1 MASDLTTGVFFY
13 LRVLDEKPLALFRL
27 DVDTDRKEINETV
40 WDGSSWQETNRLTMY
55 IGYGSTEVEQVLER
69 DATLVFP
76 DAFREKAPN
85 FQRIIPTV
93 MSKHLAGK
101 HDQASHAGGHGHG
114 RDLTEVANKVNEK
127 TALINANGEVFRAGQ
142 TEDEAEELELA
153 QESVRLI
160 IAQGAPN
167 DDGMEMTMNALDKA
181 GDPVVEDVFIAV
193 EGTGMVA
200 GAVAVSRGEAFG
212 IDISGGDDVDMDNMD
227 DFVVEIPKM
236 MTMNYLGT
244 TGLADGAGS
253 ALFGKVVKRAALE
266 ERGLILE
273 PLNKKAKTFWEAMGF
288 SDTIKVGTKTV
299 LTETGLVMDAQA
311 VSDLAGL
318 LT

>member
-1 MASDLTTGVFFY
+1 MASDLETGAFFY
-13 LRVLDEKPLALFRL
+13 LRMLDEKPVVLFRL
-27 DVDTDRKEINETV
+27 DVNTDTKEINETV
-40 WDGSSWQETNRLTMY
+40 WDGASWQETNRLTMY
-55 IGYGSTEVEQVLER
+55 IADGSTEVEQVLER

-76 DAFREKAPN
+76 DAFREQAPN
-85 FQRIIPTV
+85 FKRIIPSV

-101 HDQASHAGGHGHG
+101 HDQKTHSGGHGHG
-114 RDLTEVANKVNEK
+114 RDLKEVADKINEK
-127 TALINANGEVFRAGQ
+127 TALMTANGEIFLAGQ
-142 TEDEAEELELA
+142 NEDEGEELELA
-153 QESVRLI
+153 QESVNLI

-193 EGTGMVA
+193 EETGMVA
-200 GAVAVSRGEAFG
+200 GAVAVSRGESFG

-227 DFVVEIPKM
+227 DFIVEIPKM
-236 MTMNYLGT
+236 MTINYLGT

-253 ALFGKVVKRAALE
+253 AMFGKVVKQAAKE
-266 ERGLILE
+266 KRGLILE
-273 PLNKKAKTFWEAMGF
+273 PLNDKAKTFWQGMGF
-288 SDTIKVGTKTV
+288 SDTIKVGAKLV
-299 LTETGLVMDAQA
+299 LTDAGLVMDAQA